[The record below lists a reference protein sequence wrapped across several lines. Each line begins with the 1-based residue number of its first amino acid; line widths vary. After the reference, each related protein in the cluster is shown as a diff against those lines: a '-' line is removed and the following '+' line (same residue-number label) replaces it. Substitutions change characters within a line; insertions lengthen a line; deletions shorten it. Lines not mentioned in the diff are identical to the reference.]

1 MKCKCILP
9 QQEVGIRETYINAYG
24 GYESVCGSVL
34 IFTLVDICISSPPD
48 RASPSITAHPF
59 VRLTAYKQP
68 GNDGALQ
75 LVQQQWLINIHI
87 PLSNPLMPIFV
98 SHALAVECYSFQ
110 RGEPDRCPNIW
121 GELWPLVSPRV
132 LLLSSSVR
140 LALWVDKYNF
150 YFDIGWTVIVFTCDV
165 GNS

>member
-1 MKCKCILP
+1 MKCKCVLP
-9 QQEVGIRETYINAYG
+9 QQEVGICEACINAYG
-24 GYESVCGSVL
+24 EYESVCGSVL

-48 RASPSITAHPF
+48 RALPSITAHPI

-98 SHALAVECYSFQ
+98 SHTLAVSCYSFQ
-110 RGEPDRCPNIW
+110 REEPNRCPNIW
-121 GELWPLVSPRV
+121 GELWPFHRLCMCPCHGCDE
-132 LLLSSSVR
+132 LSFGFCRCRSISCHTE
-140 LALWVDKYNF
+140 LK
-150 YFDIGWTVIVFTCDV
+150 I
-165 GNS
+165 S